1 MKFIYR
7 KSQIQVFTLFILSVF
22 GLFACSIDDEQS
34 VIPKTTEE
42 YKTELSAI
50 VSSQKTIVE
59 NCIVGYNKGDFMK
72 PLLYEDYRYNYMSAL
87 ISAENVLAKP
97 DLTIADIFT
106 ANKSISAPGKAFND
120 NVFISDRRPLND
132 LIAVCDTLYV
142 HTPEGTDPG
151 MAPALPRNK
160 FKTEISAAKSIRD
173 RSTTIDRQV
182 AAAVDSLNIDLEIF
196 QEAIIK

>member
-7 KSQIQVFTLFILSVF
+7 KSQIQVCTLIMLSFF
-22 GLFACSIDDEQS
+22 GLIACNSDNEEL

-59 NCIVGYNKGDFMK
+59 NCVVGYNKGDFMK
-72 PLLYEDYRYNYMSAL
+72 PLLYEDYRYNYMAAL
-87 ISAENVLAKP
+87 ISAETVLAKP
-97 DLTIADIFT
+97 DLTIADIFA

-132 LIAVCDTLYV
+132 LIAVCDTLFV
-142 HTPEGTDPG
+142 HTPEGADPG
-151 MAPALPRNK
+151 MAPAVPRNK

-173 RSTTIDRQV
+173 RFSTIDRQV
-182 AAAVDSLNIDLEIF
+182 SAAVDSLNIDLAVF